1 MAVVMDTPLVIR
13 SAGLRPLL
21 QTLLDGPAELA
32 STILYPLLYISDY
45 ASTRRFL
52 YPDPPVRGPSALG
65 VVLSDLTSV
74 LDPVKT
80 DRDDLTPVIEEARL
94 RGNAKIIS
102 GMMSSWAGLLA
113 LCARSGGEIPNV
125 SILHED

>member
-1 MAVVMDTPLVIR
+1 
-13 SAGLRPLL
+13 
-21 QTLLDGPAELA
+21 PAEL
-32 STILYPLLYISDY
+32 SITLLYPLLYISDY
-45 ASTRRFL
+45 PSTRRFL

-80 DRDDLTPVIEEARL
+80 DRDDLTPIVEEARL
-94 RGNAKIIS
+94 RGNAKIIA

-113 LCARSGGEIPNV
+113 LCARSGGEIPAEV
-125 SILHED
+125 GILDQEIHTIPTFPGVRSLVDALRVKTCVV